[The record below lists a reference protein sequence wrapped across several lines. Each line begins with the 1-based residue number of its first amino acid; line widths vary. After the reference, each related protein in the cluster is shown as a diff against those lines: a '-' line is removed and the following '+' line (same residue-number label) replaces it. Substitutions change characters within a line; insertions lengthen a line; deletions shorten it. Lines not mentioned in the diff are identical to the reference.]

1 MATYVQNNVD
11 VCKQAP
17 VPFPKGTKSRGDSY
31 GNSGLQ
37 RLGEPKREKV
47 ERERSGMASLLFPS
61 PFQVPTFLPTIKPSQ
76 CDNGVPIIFV
86 NEGIEVT

>member
-47 ERERSGMASLLFPS
+47 EDGFPPLPISL
-61 PFQVPTFLPTIKPSQ
+61 PTFLPTIKPSQ